1 MAKTPK
7 PKPEPE
13 TADQAPAD
21 VVQAAP
27 RAVEVV
33 AEAPQAATGAE
44 AETAAIKT
52 AAPTA
57 ETLLVTGP
65 KSGRRRA
72 GRLFGA
78 DPVTLL
84 VDELAEGDLAAIEAD
99 PLLRVTRV
107 AAPY

>member
-7 PKPEPE
+7 PKPETVE
-13 TADQAPAD
+13 QAPAD
-21 VVQAAP
+21 AVLPEAGAVEALPAPAPAPAEAAP
-27 RAVEVV
+27 
-33 AEAPQAATGAE
+33 AATQ
-44 AETAAIKT
+44 TDNAAT
-52 AAPTA
+52 

-72 GRLFGA
+72 GRQFGTE
-78 DPVTLL
+78 PVTLL
-84 VDELAEGDLAAIEAD
+84 VDELTEGDLAAIEAD

>member
-7 PKPEPE
+7 PKPETVE
-13 TADQAPAD
+13 QAPAD
-21 VVQAAP
+21 AVQPEA
-27 RAVEVV
+27 RAVEAVDAPASSGTETV
-33 AEAPQAATGAE
+33 AVQTGDGAT
-44 AETAAIKT
+44 
-52 AAPTA
+52 

-72 GRLFGA
+72 GLQFGPE
-78 DPVTLL
+78 PVTLL
-84 VDELAEGDLAAIEAD
+84 VDELTEGDLAAIEAD